1 MCSSTNYIKKTG
13 LTCQCRN
20 KHSKKLLIKACGEE
34 LEKLQ
39 QLESIS
45 SRVADAIITTKN
57 MSSTIDDIAILLNIA
72 PRTLGKKLA
81 HGGTTL
87 QKVLNKVRRC
97 KALTYIK
104 N

>member
-34 LEKLQ
+34 LEK
-39 QLESIS
+39 LESIS

-97 KALTYIK
+97 KALTCIK